1 MPHRMSKGNNSPS
14 VTQMEGKRGL
24 QTVKTLN
31 AEINSSKTQ
40 DEFYE
45 LEPVEV
51 LEVYLD
57 DPKVGGKKLFPLFP
71 KIGAKVDFSYVGGIK
86 GRFVYSQSGV
96 NVNEC
101 FDFLPLNPNINNIP
115 TVGEVVIGVMYFGK
129 YFYTTQLNF
138 FGNPNFNTQAGVS
151 TGNVKDVD
159 KQAIDNDRK
168 PGQVGNYFKQNF
180 DARKLL
186 PREGDFILEG
196 RFGNSIR
203 FGSDLINEN
212 EESPNI
218 ILSTGHLTNDDT
230 DKQKEEKKAPI
241 LEHIDDDG
249 SSIYLTTNQELV
261 FTPAVES
268 EVDGLN
274 VNTPDEAKN
283 FSGKNILL
291 DSDRILFN
299 TKNNGS
305 IGIFSSNNIA
315 LSSVTSVIVES
326 PSIKIGSNNA
336 EESMVLG
343 NKLEALLDELIT
355 AINAMTVPTPVGPS
369 GPPINAPQFSGIK
382 AKLKTMLSEKT
393 KVE

>member
-1 MPHRMSKGNNSPS
+1 MSKGPDTASAVQS
-14 VTQMEGKRGL
+14 EGQRGL

-31 AEINSSKTQ
+31 TEINTNKTQ

-57 DPKVGGKKLFPLFP
+57 GPEIGGKKFPFLP
-71 KIGAKVDFSYVGGIK
+71 RIGSKIDYTFVGGIK
-86 GRFVYSQSGV
+86 GRFVYSQTGLNSD
-96 NVNEC
+96 EC
-101 FDFLPLNPNINNIP
+101 FDFLPINPNINSVP
-115 TVGEVVIGVMYFGK
+115 TVGEIVIGVMYLGK

-138 FGNPNFNTQAGVS
+138 FGNPNFNTQIGLS
-151 TGNVKDVD
+151 TGNTKDAD
-159 KQAIDNDRK
+159 KQTLENTRDK
-168 PGQVGNYFKQNF
+168 GQVGNYFKQNF

-203 FGSDLINEN
+203 LGSDLINEN
-212 EESPNI
+212 QNSPNI
-218 ILSTGHLTNDDT
+218 ILSTGHLMNNDT
-230 DKQKEEKKAPI
+230 DSQKKDKKAPT

-268 EVDGLN
+268 EVEGLN
-274 VNTPDEAKN
+274 VNTPSDAPN

-315 LSSVTSVIVES
+315 LSSVTSVVVES

-343 NKLEALLDELIT
+343 DTLKGLLEELIN
-355 AINAMTVPTPVGPS
+355 AINALTVPTPVGPS
-369 GPPINAPQFSGIK
+369 GPPINAPQFSGIS
-382 AKLKTMLSEKT
+382 AKLQTMLSAIT